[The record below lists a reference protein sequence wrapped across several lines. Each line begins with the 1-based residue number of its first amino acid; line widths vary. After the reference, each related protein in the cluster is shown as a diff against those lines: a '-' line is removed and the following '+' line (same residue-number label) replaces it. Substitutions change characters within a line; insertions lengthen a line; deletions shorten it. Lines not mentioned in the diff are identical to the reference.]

1 MTQIIQQLGKD
12 LEEDLKK
19 AREIWV
25 AVAMIS
31 KKGMNFLTKSMTD
44 AKVNIVVGI
53 DLPTPPDVLDELY
66 DLDQNSNQW
75 NVWLKDKGYFHPKV
89 YVLKFFN
96 GRFAA
101 YVGSGN
107 LTWGGLHD
115 HHEIGVR
122 LTDQEACSN
131 LIEIFHDYCESTE
144 SIKLTEKWLIDY
156 RNKFVLRSEWI
167 KKNEIQNEEL
177 KASARTTSQREKNLE
192 IESSLRRKFVKDLT
206 AYKNK
211 NYYTETVQWR
221 KGKLVELR
229 KSVDYPK
236 FENVDLDSF
245 YKIKTMG
252 SFRQTYKAGIK
263 SEMEKFKKML
273 HYLSDSQVDL
283 SERFD
288 AAYDGDLKIKGIS
301 SAFIS
306 KILTICDPINCW
318 VENEKSRST
327 LANYDVTLPKGMT
340 PGQKYKAKA
349 LFLKS
354 VCEEAG
360 IPDMTILDAFLY
372 DNAE

>member
-12 LEEDLKK
+12 LKEDLKK

-25 AVAMIS
+25 AVAMVS
-31 KKGMNFLTKSMTD
+31 KKGMNFLTKSITD

-66 DLDQNSNQW
+66 DLDQNSDHW
-75 NVWLKDKGYFHPKV
+75 NIWLKDKGFFHPKV
-89 YVLKFFN
+89 YVLKFSN
-96 GRFAA
+96 GRLAA

-107 LTWGGLHD
+107 LTWGGLYD

-131 LIEIFHDYCESTE
+131 LIEIFHDYCEPTE
-144 SIKLTEKWLIDY
+144 SINLTPEWLLDY

-167 KKNEIQNEEL
+167 KKNVIQNEEL
-177 KASARTTSQREKNLE
+177 KASARTTSQRKKNFE
-192 IESSLRRKFVKDLT
+192 IESSLRARFIRDLT
-206 AYKNK
+206 LYKNK
-211 NYYTETVQWR
+211 RFYKEVVQRRNET
-221 KGKLVELR
+221 LLELR
-229 KSVDYPK
+229 ESLDFPN
-236 FENVDLDSF
+236 FEKVDLDRF
-245 YKIKTMG
+245 FKLKELG
-252 SFRQTYKAGIK
+252 SFRQAYKAGIK
-263 SEMEKFKKML
+263 SEMPKLKRML
-273 HYLSDSQVDL
+273 QYLSDSHVDL

-288 AAYDGDLKIKGIS
+288 SAFDGDLKIRGIS

-318 VENEKSRST
+318 VENEKSKNT
-327 LANYDVTLPKGMT
+327 LGNYDVTLPDDMT